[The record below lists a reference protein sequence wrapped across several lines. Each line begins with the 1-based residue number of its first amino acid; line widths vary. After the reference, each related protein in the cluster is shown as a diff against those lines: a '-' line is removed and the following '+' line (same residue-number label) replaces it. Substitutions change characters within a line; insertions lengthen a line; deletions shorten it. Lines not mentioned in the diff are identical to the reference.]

1 MKATK
6 KEKDLAL
13 RGAENLN
20 KLRIDANGR
29 SSTYVELVSLLKE
42 YKVPYYTHTV
52 SRLIEQGWLKGHD
65 TGNYIGNTGLSY
77 VFKDEPIHY
86 SVLIPIYEE
95 IRNKGRVH
103 RKNGEKR
110 AEERA
115 KKFKTTAQS
124 KSISE
129 ILRDSIVNPKTFPV
143 SNITDADLVAEL
155 RKRGYEVTAEKITV
169 IKL

>member
-1 MKATK
+1 MTPTK
-6 KEKDLAL
+6 NEKDLAL

-29 SSTYVELVSLLKE
+29 SSTYIELVSLLKE

-52 SRLIEQGWLKGHD
+52 SRLIEHGWLKGHNHW
-65 TGNYIGNTGLSY
+65 GKVGNTGLSY
-77 VFKDEPIHY
+77 VFQDEPIHY

-103 RKNGEKR
+103 RKRGEKR
-110 AEERA
+110 AGERA
-115 KKFKTTAQS
+115 RAFQATYN
-124 KSISE
+124 
-129 ILRDSIVNPKTFPV
+129 RFPV
-143 SNITDADLVAEL
+143 ELINQSDKLNEFTDSDLVTEL
-155 RKRGYEVTAEKITV
+155 RKRGYEVTAEKTTV

>member
-1 MKATK
+1 MTPTK
-6 KEKDLAL
+6 NEKDLAL

-20 KLRIDANGR
+20 KLRVDANGR
-29 SSTYVELVSLLKE
+29 SSTYIELVSLLKE

-52 SRLIEQGWLKGHD
+52 SRLIEQGWLKGHNH
-65 TGNYIGNTGLSY
+65 GNSIGNTGLSY

-103 RKNGEKR
+103 RKRGEKR
-110 AEERA
+110 TEERA
-115 KKFKTTAQS
+115 KAFAATYNRIPFELIKQANKF
-124 KSISE
+124 E
-129 ILRDSIVNPKTFPV
+129 EF
-143 SNITDADLVAEL
+143 TDADLVAEL
-155 RKRGYEVTAEKITV
+155 RKRGYEVTAEKVTV